1 MNIGGLE
8 KFSLIDYPGKIS
20 AVIFTQGCN
29 FRCPYCHNPEL
40 LSIRKGI
47 INEESVL
54 IFLEKRKKQLEAV
67 VITGGEPTLQSDLI
81 PFLTKIKQMG
91 YLIKLDTNGSD
102 PEIIKKITELNL
114 VDYVA
119 MDIKASLDKYSEVV
133 GVKVNKENILKSINL
148 LIQDNIDYEFRTTI
162 TQEQLNNFDI
172 EEIGKLLKGSKKY
185 VLQKYIYRENKK
197 DLPKFTAFDDKKMI
211 DFKIKIKPYFD
222 EILIR

>member
-40 LSIRKGI
+40 LSISKGI

-54 IFLEKRKKQLEAV
+54 FFLEKRKKQLEAV

-81 PFLTKIKQMG
+81 PYLTKIKQMG